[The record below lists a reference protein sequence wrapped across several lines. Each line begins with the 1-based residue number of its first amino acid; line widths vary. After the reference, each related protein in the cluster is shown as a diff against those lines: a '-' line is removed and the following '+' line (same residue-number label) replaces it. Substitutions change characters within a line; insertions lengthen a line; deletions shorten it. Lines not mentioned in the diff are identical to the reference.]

1 MRKVCPHCRQAYQ
14 PSLEECEDIGLHP
27 QPGVTFYRGTGCPL
41 CFGTGY
47 RGRTGVFEIL
57 LLDRALRESIS
68 GGATREA
75 LQAAIERSGSFKTI
89 EDSCRDLVL
98 LGETTVE
105 EARKT
110 ITALE

>member
-1 MRKVCPHCRQAYQ
+1 M
-14 PSLEECEDIGLHP
+14 
-27 QPGVTFYRGTGCPL
+27 

-57 LLDRALRESIS
+57 VLDRALRARIT
-68 GGATREA
+68 GGATREE
-75 LQAAIERSGSFKTI
+75 LQIAIEQSGSYRTMA
-89 EDSCRDLVL
+89 DSCRELVL
-98 LGETTVE
+98 NGVTTVE